1 MDNIPV
7 EIQARILWFLRFD
20 AVTLHRVEHVC
31 QLWRDIVQFFETYK
45 RLRFR
50 TVKVNYFRNLFRLQR
65 M

>member
-50 TVKVNYFRNLFRLQR
+50 TVKVNH
-65 M
+65 

>member
-50 TVKVNYFRNLFRLQR
+50 TVKVNWSYRLQR
-65 M
+65 R